1 MAIFC
6 LVFAESRLSQTAFK
20 FEAMDGDFAVEMPL
34 QEIMLEFRA
43 GIMSRQGTLVVPDT
57 RRGLVRVVRGDEGLL
72 HFQWLV
78 RTSNV
83 AEIDH
88 IVFPDEAVF
97 EKVQETN
104 ERVYILKFKEDDRK
118 LLFWMQ
124 EPKADGDSQICSSVN
139 YFINRPMEEG
149 DEVETSASLQK
160 SETSDVAVGIEV
172 SSRDA
177 NAGEPVS
184 SNEALSGDL
193 NPSAGPVQ
201 LADLQR
207 VLSSLEGNISVA
219 QDTGPSLGDLLKPEL
234 VLPLLEQFS
243 LEERLAPYLP
253 EGNWTREAFLELLQS
268 PQFRQQVEA
277 FSYVLQTGQIDL
289 SQFGIDPSK
298 YNFTVASF
306 LEALDDA
313 VAKNP
318 ETGGAIDSLAASAPE
333 SRQEDNKDIDCSS
346 EKRSAGTD
354 SMDEGH

>member
-1 MAIFC
+1 MAG
-6 LVFAESRLSQTAFK
+6 S
-20 FEAMDGDFAVEMPL
+20 FAVEMPLPL

-43 GIMSRQGTLVVPDT
+43 GIMSLEGTRVVPDT
-57 RRGLVRVVRGDEGLL
+57 RKGLVRVARGDEGLL
-72 HFQWLV
+72 HFQWLN

-83 AEIDH
+83 VEIDQ
-88 IVFPDEAVF
+88 IVLPDEAIF
-97 EKVQETN
+97 EKVQQTSG
-104 ERVYILKFKEDDRK
+104 RVYILKFKEDDRK
-118 LLFWMQ
+118 FFFWMQ

-139 YFINRPMEEG
+139 YFINRPIEEG
-149 DEVETSASLQK
+149 DEVETSTALQMSEAS
-160 SETSDVAVGIEV
+160 DGAVGIEV

-177 NAGEPVS
+177 NAGEPVL
-184 SNEALSGDL
+184 SNEALSGNLD
-193 NPSAGPVQ
+193 PSAGPVQ

-207 VLSSLEGNISVA
+207 ILSSLEGNISA
-219 QDTGPSLGDLLKPEL
+219 AEDTGPSLGDILKPEL

-253 EGNWTREAFLELLQS
+253 EGTWTREAFLELLQS

-277 FSYVLQTGQIDL
+277 FSYVLRTGQIDL

-313 VAKNP
+313 VVKNP
-318 ETGGAIDSLAASAPE
+318 ETGGAIDSLAASAQE
-333 SRQEDNKDIDCSS
+333 SRQEDNKDIDCNSQ
-346 EKRSAGTD
+346 KKSAGTD

>member
-1 MAIFC
+1 MAGS
-6 LVFAESRLSQTAFK
+6 FAEEIPVS
-20 FEAMDGDFAVEMPL
+20 L

-43 GIMSRQGTLVVPDT
+43 GTMSLEGTRVVPDT
-57 RRGLVRVVRGDEGLL
+57 RRGLVRVARGDEGLL
-72 HFQWLV
+72 HFQWLD

-83 AEIDH
+83 VEIDQ

-97 EKVQETN
+97 EKVQQTPD
-104 ERVYILKFKEDDRK
+104 RVYILKFREDNRK
-118 LLFWMQ
+118 FLFWMQ
-124 EPKADGDSQICSSVN
+124 ELKADGDSQICSSVN

-149 DEVETSASLQK
+149 DDVETSAALQT
-160 SETSDVAVGIEV
+160 SEASDGAVGFEV
-172 SSRDA
+172 SSRGA
-177 NAGEPVS
+177 NAGEPVL
-184 SNEALSGDL
+184 SNDALSGDI

-207 VLSSLEGNISVA
+207 VLSSLEGNIPVA
-219 QDTGPSLGDLLKPEL
+219 QDTGPSLGDILKPEL

-243 LEERLAPYLP
+243 LEEQLAPYLP

-277 FSYVLQTGQIDL
+277 FSYVLRTGQVDL

-318 ETGGAIDSLAASAPE
+318 ETGGAIGSLAASAPE
-333 SRQEDNKDIDCSS
+333 SRQDDNKDIDCSS
-346 EKRSAGTD
+346 QKRSSGTD